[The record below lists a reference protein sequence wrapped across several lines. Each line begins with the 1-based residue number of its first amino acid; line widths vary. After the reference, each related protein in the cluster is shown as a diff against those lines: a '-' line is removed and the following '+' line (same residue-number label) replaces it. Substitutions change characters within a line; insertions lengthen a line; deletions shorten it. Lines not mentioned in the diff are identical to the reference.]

1 MENFETRIENA
12 KKDFMHMDGDK
23 WDNIMRLW
31 KYGYSLRVISEVC
44 GISRSKLQRFIS
56 ENNNSR
62 EDDIRTQN
70 RNNNVIR
77 TRELWKNGI
86 TKEEIAVVLGV
97 NVRTVDSYLRQ
108 LGIYEGSVF
117 NE

>member
-1 MENFETRIENA
+1 MEDFEIRVENA
-12 KKDFMHMDGDK
+12 KQDFMHMDGSK

-56 ENNNSR
+56 ENNSAR

-77 TRELWKNGI
+77 AKELWKNGVSR
-86 TKEEIAVVLGV
+86 EEIAVVLKV

-108 LGIYEGSVF
+108 LGIYDGSVF
-117 NE
+117 ND